1 MGCLLGA
8 LWGLHPY
15 GEEVCLWD
23 VYWEHSGGC
32 TPMERRSACGTFI
45 GSALGVHPYGEEV
58 CLWDVYW
65 ERSGVHPYGE
75 EVCLWDVY
83 WERSGGAP
91 LWRGGLSVGCLLGA
105 LWGLHPY
112 GEEVCLWDV
121 YWERSGGCT
130 LMDRQGRRRGG
141 QLPGSL
147 HNGLGPP

>member
-1 MGCLLGA
+1 MGRLLGA
-8 LWGLHPY
+8 LWG
-15 GEEVCLWD
+15 G
-23 VYWEHSGGC
+23 
-32 TPMERRSACGTFI
+32 TPMERRSVCGMFI
-45 GSALGVHPYGEEV
+45 GSTLGA
-58 CLWDVYW
+58 
-65 ERSGVHPYGE
+65 
-75 EVCLWDVY
+75 
-83 WERSGGAP
+83 AP

-105 LWGLHPY
+105 PWGLHPY